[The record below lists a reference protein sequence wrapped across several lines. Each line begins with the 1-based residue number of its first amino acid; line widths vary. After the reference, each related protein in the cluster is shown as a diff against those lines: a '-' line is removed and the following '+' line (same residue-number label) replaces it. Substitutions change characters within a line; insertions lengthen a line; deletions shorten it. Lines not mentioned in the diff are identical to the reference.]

1 MRHGMPQNR
10 FASSGLN
17 RGDAIRKP
25 HRNEQL
31 FSLAINSTIEET
43 MKLIFSNIL
52 AVVLA
57 ATLSACG
64 GGDGDVKPETT
75 KATADAST
83 LSPKDHA
90 VTLADYSG
98 SVRASPGCGRFGFNS
113 GEYIIYSG
121 GLRRRYLVSL
131 PSDYNQ
137 YKPYKVIVGF
147 HWRGG
152 TAEDVAYGN
161 KFYGLKDL
169 YQNNAIYVA
178 PDGIDN
184 GWPNIDGRDIQF
196 IRDMVG
202 KLKQE
207 LCIDEGHVYANGFS
221 YGGMM
226 TYAVGCE
233 MGDIFRV
240 IAPTAGALRT
250 PSTPTNVP
258 GCGQSQNTV
267 AVMMFH
273 GRQDPVVPISWG
285 YQARDMMLQKN
296 SCSANTVPVGNNG
309 CVLYTGCSRQTVW
322 CEFDGE
328 HSPPS
333 FYAQEMKIFFDIVN

>member
-1 MRHGMPQNR
+1 
-10 FASSGLN
+10 
-17 RGDAIRKP
+17 
-25 HRNEQL
+25 
-31 FSLAINSTIEET
+31 

-83 LSPKDHA
+83 LSPFAASTDSSFGATVEKALASSSNSDSSQAAVGKDHA

-333 FYAQEMKIFFDIVN
+333 FYAEEMKIFFDIVN